1 MSKLIKTD
9 NEYKEWIGE
18 LKQRIRQS
26 QIKAAVKV
34 NTELLKLYWSI
45 GGDIVR
51 LKAEAK
57 WGDGIIEQLSQ
68 DLKKDF
74 PDVSGFSPRNLWYMK
89 KWYSFYSQTNTKLPQ
104 VEAESKSEKLPQ
116 VVAEIEKLFF
126 TVPWGHQRCII
137 DKIKNIKEAIFYIN
151 KTVENGWSRNMLLN
165 MIESSLYYR
174 EGASKNN
181 IVARYTLDTA
191 NLPIGISEYD
201 LNHLFPKDFK
211 STLPS
216 IEEIE
221 NELKD

>member
-68 DLKKDF
+68 DLKTNF
-74 PDVSGFSPRNLWYMK
+74 PDMSGFSSRNL
-89 KWYSFYSQTNTKLPQ
+89 
-104 VEAESKSEKLPQ
+104 
-116 VVAEIEKLFF
+116 
-126 TVPWGHQRCII
+126 C
-137 DKIKNIKEAIFYIN
+137 
-151 KTVENGWSRNMLLN
+151 
-165 MIESSLYYR
+165 
-174 EGASKNN
+174 
-181 IVARYTLDTA
+181 
-191 NLPIGISEYD
+191 
-201 LNHLFPKDFK
+201 
-211 STLPS
+211 
-216 IEEIE
+216 
-221 NELKD
+221 

>member
-68 DLKKDF
+68 DE
-74 PDVSGFSPRNLWYMK
+74 FSRYEW
-89 KWYSFYSQTNTKLPQ
+89 
-104 VEAESKSEKLPQ
+104 
-116 VVAEIEKLFF
+116 LFF
-126 TVPWGHQRCII
+126 AQPLVY
-137 DKIKNIKEAIFYIN
+137 EEMVFF
-151 KTVENGWSRNMLLN
+151 
-165 MIESSLYYR
+165 
-174 EGASKNN
+174 
-181 IVARYTLDTA
+181 
-191 NLPIGISEYD
+191 
-201 LNHLFPKDFK
+201 LF
-211 STLPS
+211 SA
-216 IEEIE
+216 
-221 NELKD
+221 

>member
-45 GGDIVR
+45 GGDIVL

-68 DLKKDF
+68 DLKTNF
-74 PDVSGFSPRNLWYMK
+74 PDMSGFSSRNLWYMK
-89 KWYSFYSQTNTKLPQ
+89 KWYSFYSQPDT
-104 VEAESKSEKLPQ
+104 KLPQ

-126 TVPWGHQRCII
+126 AVPWGHQRCII
-137 DKIKNIKEAIFYIN
+137 DKIKNIKEAVFYIN

-165 MIESSLYYR
+165 MIESSL
-174 EGASKNN
+174 
-181 IVARYTLDTA
+181 
-191 NLPIGISEYD
+191 
-201 LNHLFPKDFK
+201 
-211 STLPS
+211 
-216 IEEIE
+216 
-221 NELKD
+221 

>member
-68 DLKKDF
+68 YE
-74 PDVSGFSPRNLWYMK
+74 W
-89 KWYSFYSQTNTKLPQ
+89 
-104 VEAESKSEKLPQ
+104 
-116 VVAEIEKLFF
+116 LFF
-126 TVPWGHQRCII
+126 AQPLVY
-137 DKIKNIKEAIFYIN
+137 EEMVFF
-151 KTVENGWSRNMLLN
+151 
-165 MIESSLYYR
+165 
-174 EGASKNN
+174 
-181 IVARYTLDTA
+181 
-191 NLPIGISEYD
+191 
-201 LNHLFPKDFK
+201 LF
-211 STLPS
+211 SA
-216 IEEIE
+216 
-221 NELKD
+221 

>member
-68 DLKKDF
+68 DLK
-74 PDVSGFSPRNLWYMK
+74 
-89 KWYSFYSQTNTKLPQ
+89 
-104 VEAESKSEKLPQ
+104 
-116 VVAEIEKLFF
+116 VAE
-126 TVPWGHQRCII
+126 
-137 DKIKNIKEAIFYIN
+137 EA
-151 KTVENGWSRNMLLN
+151 G
-165 MIESSLYYR
+165 
-174 EGASKNN
+174 G
-181 IVARYTLDTA
+181 
-191 NLPIGISEYD
+191 
-201 LNHLFPKDFK
+201 
-211 STLPS
+211 
-216 IEEIE
+216 
-221 NELKD
+221 NED